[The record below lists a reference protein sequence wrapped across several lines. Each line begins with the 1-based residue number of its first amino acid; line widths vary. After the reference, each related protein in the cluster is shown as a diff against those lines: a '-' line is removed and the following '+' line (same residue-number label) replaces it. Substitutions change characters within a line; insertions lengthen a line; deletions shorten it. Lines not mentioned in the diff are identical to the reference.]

1 MKWWDKPLSELND
14 EQWEALCDGCG
25 LCCMHKFEDE
35 GRGEILFTD
44 VACRLL
50 DCSACRCTDYAHR
63 RNKVPECMVIREFT
77 EQQYAWLPETCAYRL
92 RHDGKSLAGWHP
104 LISGDAESVHI
115 AGVSMRGRCLPEGEV
130 NEAELID
137 HIIVPK
143 LSVQRC
149 LSSS

>member
-1 MKWWDKPLSELND
+1 MKWWDKPLNALND

-35 GRGEILFTD
+35 DSGEILFTD

-50 DCSACRCTDYAHR
+50 DCSSCRCTDYVHR
-63 RNKVPECMVIREFT
+63 RKNVPECMVIREFT

-92 RHDGKSLAGWHP
+92 RHDGNSLPDWHP
-104 LISGDAESVHI
+104 LISRDAESVHI

-130 NEAELID
+130 DEAELID
-137 HIIVPK
+137 YIIIPK
-143 LSVQRC
+143 
-149 LSSS
+149 